1 MERKK
6 QSALLLGLI
15 GLAGIGYYLYGSK
28 ITEGSTPEQNL
39 PKIKQLWHQTGDILW
54 EKIKGVI
61 SQAKATVQNA
71 TFEFAY
77 KDMENQQ
84 YKEYF
89 CRTSTTTQLLLINYW
104 QKSFGVDFQP
114 VLDSVKDTIGDI
126 IQGHFAFSITSNATI
141 NALSAVGAQTFSNI
155 LKVVVNPQNA
165 LNMLAGAMA
174 SGPIG
179 WLFFIGSMF
188 IPNPLAN
195 LWKPEFKGKVEFPFP
210 TNTLKVL
217 KYLTCQNAEYLYACE
232 DFQYKDKGYFV
243 VSRLIELEETK
254 GLATPFYTNKF
265 IEGCRLLGYTSLYDK
280 LVYLDNTIQE
290 IEYKYPVFHIPY
302 NLTYDTLPLKID
314 DSLEIIQ
321 VNSDQYKRLW
331 EQLTGRKWGEKIEV
345 PVDVVLAER
354 LNPNTLLPDYRDLLY
369 QLPYRP
375 LLAYPDYPEKIIV
388 QCPKCKGSGYII
400 TETAS
405 IFGMFPKVIFSTCPK
420 CNGFGFILVGL

>member
-1 MERKK
+1 MERK
-6 QSALLLGLI
+6 QTALLLGLI
-15 GLAGIGYYLYGSK
+15 GLAGVGYYLYGSK
-28 ITEGSTPEQNL
+28 ITETSTPEQNL
-39 PKIKQLWHQTGDILW
+39 PKIKNLWRQTGEVLW
-54 EKIKGVI
+54 EKIKGAI
-61 SQAKATVQNA
+61 SQAKAQVGGA

-84 YKEYF
+84 YKEYY
-89 CRTSTTTQLLLINYW
+89 CCTSTTTQLLLINYW
-104 QKSFGVDFQP
+104 QTSFGVDFQP
-114 VLDSVKDTIGDI
+114 VLDSVKDQIGDI
-126 IQGHFAFSITSNATI
+126 IQGQLAFNITADITAT
-141 NALSAVGAQTFSNI
+141 ALSAVGAQTFSN
-155 LKVVVNPQNA
+155 LLSVVVNPKNA
-165 LNMLAGAMA
+165 IKLLPGALM
-174 SGPIG
+174 SSPIG
-179 WLFFIGSMF
+179 WLFVIGTAF

-195 LWKPEFKGKVEFPFP
+195 LWKPKFKGKVEFPFP

-217 KYLTCQNAEYLYACE
+217 KYLTCQNAEYLFACE

-254 GLATPFYTNKF
+254 QGMATPFYANKF

-280 LVYLDNTIQE
+280 MVYLNNTIQE
-290 IEYKYPVFHIPY
+290 IEYQYPAFHIPY
-302 NLTYDTLPLKID
+302 NLTYDNLPLKID

-345 PVDVVLAER
+345 PVDVVLSER
-354 LNPNTLLPDYRDLLY
+354 INPDTLLPDYRDLLY

-388 QCPKCKGSGYII
+388 KCPVCNGKGYII
-400 TETAS
+400 REKS
-405 IFGMFPKVIFSTCPK
+405 GVFGIHPKVIFSTCPK